1 MEENLKNLIIES
13 DNLIAMEELLPVYEG
28 KVDVMP
34 IDPPYNTDISHI
46 GYKDSGYADGWVAFM
61 RPRLELAYR
70 LLSPTGVMF
79 IHIDESEFAN
89 LWTLCSEIFGGHNL
103 ISMIW
108 KKTNPMFDANRK
120 EKPLESG
127 LRRTHEFIV
136 VCFKD
141 RANTTLAPVMQPYL
155 NGSVLEERLQPLET
169 VVDFMG
175 TTASAK
181 DELAELLG
189 EYGLFATPKPVKMI
203 REFIRSVGN
212 PHALV
217 MDFFAGSGTTGH
229 ATLAL
234 NSEDGGQRRFI
245 LITNNESDICK
256 RVTVPRV
263 RAAMERYGRK
273 DSESSQAERDD
284 DVRILF
290 NTVN

>member
-1 MEENLKNLIIES
+1 
-13 DNLIAMEELLPVYEG
+13 
-28 KVDVMP
+28 
-34 IDPPYNTDISHI
+34 
-46 GYKDSGYADGWVAFM
+46 
-61 RPRLELAYR
+61 
-70 LLSPTGVMF
+70 
-79 IHIDESEFAN
+79 
-89 LWTLCSEIFGGHNL
+89 
-103 ISMIW
+103 
-108 KKTNPMFDANRK
+108 
-120 EKPLESG
+120 
-127 LRRTHEFIV
+127 
-136 VCFKD
+136 
-141 RANTTLAPVMQPYL
+141 MQPYL
-155 NGSVLEERLQPLET
+155 SGSVLEERLQPLET

-203 REFIRSVGN
+203 QEFIRSVGN

>member
-1 MEENLKNLIIES
+1 MKNLIIES
-13 DNLIAMEELLPVYEG
+13 DNLIAMEELLPAYEG

-34 IDPPYNTDISHI
+34 IDPPYKTDISHI

-108 KKTNPMFDANRK
+108 KKTNPLFDANRK
-120 EKPLESG
+120 EKTLESG

-136 VCFKD
+136 MCFKD

-155 NGSVLEERLQPLET
+155 NGSILEERLQPLET

-203 REFIRSVGN
+203 QEFIRSVGN

-229 ATLAL
+229 AVLAL

-263 RAAMERYGRK
+263 QAAMERYGIEAASLEIRL
-273 DSESSQAERDD
+273 S
-284 DVRILF
+284 
-290 NTVN
+290 

>member
-1 MEENLKNLIIES
+1 MKNLIIEN
-13 DNLIAMEELLPVYEG
+13 DNLIAMEELLSVYEG

-34 IDPPYNTDISHI
+34 IDPPYNTDIPHI

-89 LWTLCSEIFGGHNL
+89 LWMLCSEIFGGHNL

-108 KKTNPMFDANRK
+108 KKTNPLFDANRK

-203 REFIRSVGN
+203 QEFIRSVGN

-245 LITNNESDICK
+245 LITNNESDICR

-273 DSESSQAERDD
+273 DSESSQAERDAN
-284 DVRILF
+284 VSILF